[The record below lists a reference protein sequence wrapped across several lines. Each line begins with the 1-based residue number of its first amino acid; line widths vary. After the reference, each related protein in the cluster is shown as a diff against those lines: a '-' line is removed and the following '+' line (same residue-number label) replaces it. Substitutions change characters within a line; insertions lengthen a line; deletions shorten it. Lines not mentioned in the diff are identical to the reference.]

1 MNIRRGARAFAEVL
15 AGALLDSVICD
26 GCGSETF
33 DPTPCDH
40 LNELCPDCV
49 AEGGKCRPCYLEA
62 RDEIGATW

>member
-1 MNIRRGARAFAEVL
+1 MSTT
-15 AGALLDSVICD
+15 DSVICD